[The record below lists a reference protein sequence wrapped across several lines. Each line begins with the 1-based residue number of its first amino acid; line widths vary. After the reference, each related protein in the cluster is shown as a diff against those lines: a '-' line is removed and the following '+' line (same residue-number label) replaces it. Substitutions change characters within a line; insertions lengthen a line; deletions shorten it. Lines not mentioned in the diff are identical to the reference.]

1 MSDKDLLEALKRII
15 EKELSSLGKLI
26 PKDVVSNIERQIS
39 PKLEK
44 VIEQSGYVKKSK
56 YENLERII
64 NDLEKR
70 IDELEKNRRNLYAGG
85 IGYFT
90 PNNEFDTCIALRTAL
105 IKDNKITILVN
116 EAELGS
122 NINPETAESEYL
134 AAKDALEKAD
144 GRKAK
149 IETNLAFK
157 RARARYQVNS
167 RA

>member
-15 EKELSSLGKLI
+15 EKELSSFGKLI

-70 IDELEKNRRNLYAGG
+70 IDELEKN
-85 IGYFT
+85 
-90 PNNEFDTCIALRTAL
+90 
-105 IKDNKITILVN
+105 
-116 EAELGS
+116 
-122 NINPETAESEYL
+122 
-134 AAKDALEKAD
+134 
-144 GRKAK
+144 
-149 IETNLAFK
+149 
-157 RARARYQVNS
+157 
-167 RA
+167 